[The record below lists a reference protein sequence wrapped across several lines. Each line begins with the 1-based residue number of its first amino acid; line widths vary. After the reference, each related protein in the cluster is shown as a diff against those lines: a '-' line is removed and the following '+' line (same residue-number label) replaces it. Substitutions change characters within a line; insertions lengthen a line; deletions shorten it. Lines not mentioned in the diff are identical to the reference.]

1 MKNTDLI
8 KTEYVNE
15 RDHGIGSEIRDDYHT
30 MSELYYNRMI
40 LFSVICGLVNKN
52 NNGEIFAWRSK
63 SHSKEDGPM
72 FDGYFIVGVSTPEG
86 NYAYHYQL
94 KYWDHFDQCI
104 TLENAPK
111 YDGHESKDIGR
122 LYSLINK

>member
-1 MKNTDLI
+1 MKNIDKI
-8 KTEYVNE
+8 KQEYVEEKEN
-15 RDHGIGSEIRDDYHT
+15 GIGSDIRDEYHT

-40 LFSVICGLVNKN
+40 LFSVICGLVNKKN
-52 NNGEIFAWRSK
+52 NDKVYAWRSK
-63 SHSKEDGPM
+63 NHHEVDGPM

-94 KYWDHFDQCI
+94 KYWDHFDNCLI
-104 TLENAPK
+104 LDNAPE